1 MKAKTSYLDVNK
13 REECRLILFKDTLLL
28 HNNTESEVLFLLKGE
43 ISLFVNFSKFEGVL
57 INLQSDPSLL

>member
-1 MKAKTSYLDVNK
+1 MRAKTSYLDVNK
-13 REECRLILFKDTLLL
+13 REECKLILFKDTLLL

-57 INLQSDPSLL
+57 INLQPDPSLL